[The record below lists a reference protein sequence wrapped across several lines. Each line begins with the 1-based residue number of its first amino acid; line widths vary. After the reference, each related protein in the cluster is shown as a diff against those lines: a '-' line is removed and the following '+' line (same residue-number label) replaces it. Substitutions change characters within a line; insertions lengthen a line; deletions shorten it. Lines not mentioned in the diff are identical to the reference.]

1 MVSIDESENAHY
13 AFQFA
18 CANLNKEHDHLYIV
32 SVAQDPSVYLYMLGD
47 VSHLAKRQR
56 KLTKRVL
63 AFYKKEAEA
72 QGIICT
78 MILGQSRDV
87 GDTLCMIAERLHV
100 HHLALGRRSMTD
112 LQRLLVGSTSKHVVE
127 HANCNVAVVKP
138 PTDVAESER
147 FTDEKLGECF
157 KKLHVKTSG
166 ISTIVE
172 DDKAERDRILKRE
185 KEGKTYLYIFRTIDE
200 PLKRKDILISEHKG
214 ESREILDFQ
223 RLSQREKEKYG
234 RGLEKG
240 SEHKGLEE
248 QHRQGAGTEER
259 GWGSEQKGLGVDWG
273 SDQFKERGLGA
284 QHKGGLEQHRQ
295 GLGTEERGV
304 GVQHKGGLEQYRQ
317 GLGTEERGM
326 GVQHKGGLEQYRQ
339 GLGTEERGWGSEQKG
354 LGVDWGS
361 EQRGL
366 GMEKGVG
373 MEQRQKPEDVRV
385 KVGGY
390 EGVPGV
396 KEERILVHQNE
407 RHKPTVE

>member
-1 MVSIDESENAHY
+1 MSTTERKTQGRDVRDSEFFNKDLRGTQEKESKDFKDRPSRRRQSWMVSIDESENAHY

-273 SDQFKERGLGA
+273 S
-284 QHKGGLEQHRQ
+284 
-295 GLGTEERGV
+295 
-304 GVQHKGGLEQYRQ
+304 
-317 GLGTEERGM
+317 
-326 GVQHKGGLEQYRQ
+326 
-339 GLGTEERGWGSEQKG
+339 
-354 LGVDWGS
+354 